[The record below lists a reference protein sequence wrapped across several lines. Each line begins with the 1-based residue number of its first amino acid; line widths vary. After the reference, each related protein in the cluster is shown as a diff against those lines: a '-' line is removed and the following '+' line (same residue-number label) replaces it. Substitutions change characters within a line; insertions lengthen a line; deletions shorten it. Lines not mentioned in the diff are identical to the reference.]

1 MDKESE
7 KSTSSAANKREKFVK
22 LAENRTRNALKA
34 IRTIGKLGN
43 KSAYDYGPD
52 DVKKIASALT
62 KEIEAMKARMSHAGG
77 KDIVDFE
84 L

>member
-1 MDKESE
+1 MGE
-7 KSTSSAANKREKFVK
+7 KSTSSTTTRREKFVK
-22 LAENRTRNALKA
+22 LAENRTRYALKA

-43 KSAYDYGPD
+43 KSAYEYGPE

-62 KEIEAMKARMSHAGG
+62 KEIEAMKARMNRAGG

>member
-1 MDKESE
+1 LVT
-7 KSTSSAANKREKFVK
+7 STANKREKFVK
-22 LAENRTRNALKA
+22 LAENRTRNALRA

-43 KSAYDYGPD
+43 KNAYDYGPD

-62 KEIEAMKARMSHAGG
+62 KEVEAMKARMSHARG